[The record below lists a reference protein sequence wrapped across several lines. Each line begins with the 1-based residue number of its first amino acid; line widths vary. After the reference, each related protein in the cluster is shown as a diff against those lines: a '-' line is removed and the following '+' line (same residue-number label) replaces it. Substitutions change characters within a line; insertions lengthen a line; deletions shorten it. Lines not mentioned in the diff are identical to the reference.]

1 MNRIVYSAI
10 AALVALLILA
20 PTVLAQQTTGENTTM
35 MERTMESTQPL
46 PSSGGGLGLS
56 SPAVLLPAAALLLS
70 SGILAF
76 AVLRRRR

>member
-1 MNRIVYSAI
+1 VKRIVYSAI

-46 PSSGGGLGLS
+46 PSSGGLRLS
-56 SPAVLLPAAALLLS
+56 SPSVLLPAAALLLS

>member
-1 MNRIVYSAI
+1 VKRIVYSAI

-35 MERTMESTQPL
+35 VERTMESTQPL
-46 PSSGGGLGLS
+46 PSSGGLGLS
-56 SPAVLLPAAALLLS
+56 SPVVLLPAALLLS

>member
-1 MNRIVYSAI
+1 VKRIVYSAI

-35 MERTMESTQPL
+35 VERTMESTQPL
-46 PSSGGGLGLS
+46 PSSGGLGLS
-56 SPAVLLPAAALLLS
+56 SPAVLLPAALLLS

>member
-1 MNRIVYSAI
+1 MKRIVYSAI

-46 PSSGGGLGLS
+46 PSSGGLGLS
-56 SPAVLLPAAALLLS
+56 SPAMLLPAAALLLS
-70 SGILAF
+70 SGILSF